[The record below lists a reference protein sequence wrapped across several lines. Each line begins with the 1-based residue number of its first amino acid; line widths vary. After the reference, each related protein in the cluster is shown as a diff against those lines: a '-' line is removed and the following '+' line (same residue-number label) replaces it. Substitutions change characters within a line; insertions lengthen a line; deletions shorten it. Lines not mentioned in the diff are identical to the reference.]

1 MNCRDSRLRSV
12 CDVDCPNI
20 FAKCWT
26 NPAARNFRFYVPD
39 GILADIFYLSDG
51 MYFTHKQVYKNVN
64 HITNVCESALCTDIE
79 TNPGPVF
86 YVDSSET
93 ISAPYSQGNQYIFGE
108 TAGQQCL
115 AMFSNVFMCSYI
127 QQTTEH
133 MLTTRWSVA
142 MQITPGSAGSHCQQS
157 NPLIFKFPTKIF
169 KYGGKRCLFEA
180 IKP

>member
-1 MNCRDSRLRSV
+1 
-12 CDVDCPNI
+12 
-20 FAKCWT
+20 
-26 NPAARNFRFYVPD
+26 
-39 GILADIFYLSDG
+39 

-115 AMFSNVFMCSYI
+115 AMCLCALIYNKQQNICSPHDGQLLCKLLPEAQAHI
-127 QQTTEH
+127 VS
-133 MLTTRWSVA
+133 RV
-142 MQITPGSAGSHCQQS
+142 SH
-157 NPLIFKFPTKIF
+157 
-169 KYGGKRCLFEA
+169 
-180 IKP
+180 